1 MAALLFRSL
10 FRAGLCVGLGLSLG
24 GAVLAADPALNANT
38 AADPNAPQPAELEE
52 ALPLLQQY
60 YYNPS
65 ALQSAH
71 TAQDL
76 PALLPHL
83 RGVAF
88 LNPPDGAS
96 PIHNELLP
104 GQFGYWRITSFSFA
118 AKGGKTL
125 ELGAKLNEWTT
136 NGLRGMIVDL
146 RHCRDSDSGD
156 NGGAFDAAT
165 RIASAFLPDGTILFS
180 IQALQLPQKLYQT
193 AAVPHPFAIP
203 PLVVLT
209 DRATEGAAEV
219 LATVLRQQAGAIVIG
234 QTTPGDEALFTFAK
248 LSSGRLL
255 RIPIAPVLLPDGTS
269 LLGTP
274 VAPDIAVYVD
284 DRVQGQVLA
293 QIALGTAAQGLVE
306 APIRL
311 RLNENALV
319 HEENPEIDEILAEQA
334 RAAHKDMSA
343 PLQDLTLMRALDVL
357 KGIALFPS
365 TAPPET
371 TPPAPPALH

>member
-10 FRAGLCVGLGLSLG
+10 FRAGLGAFFWLRLSIG
-24 GAVLAADPALNANT
+24 VASADPT
-38 AADPNAPQPAELEE
+38 PDPNAPQPAELEE

-60 YYNPS
+60 YFNPS
-65 ALQSAH
+65 ALQGAQGAH
-71 TAQDL
+71 TAQNL
-76 PALLPHL
+76 PALLPRL

-88 LNPPDGAS
+88 LNPLDEPT
-96 PIHNELLP
+96 PIHGELLP
-104 GQFGYWRITSFSFA
+104 GQFGYWRIGSLS
-118 AKGGKTL
+118 AKDGKA
-125 ELGAKLNEWTT
+125 LGVQWNDWTAH
-136 NGLRGMIVDL
+136 GLRGMIVDL
-146 RHCRDSDSGD
+146 RHCRASDGAD
-156 NGGAFDAAT
+156 AFDAAT
-165 RIASAFLPDGTILFS
+165 RIASFFLPDGTILFS

-193 AAVPHPFAIP
+193 TAVPHPFAVP

-219 LATVLRQQAGAIVIG
+219 LATILRQQAGAIVIG
-234 QTTPGDEALFTFAK
+234 QTTPGDAALFTFAK

-255 RIPIAPVLLPDGTS
+255 RIPIAPVLLPDGTA

-284 DRVQGQVLA
+284 DQVQGEVLA
-293 QIALGTAAQGLVE
+293 QIALGTAAEGLVE
-306 APIRL
+306 APTRL

-334 RAAHKDMSA
+334 RAAHKDPSA
-343 PLQDLTLMRALDVL
+343 PLQDLTLMRAIDIL

-365 TAPPET
+365 LAAPETAPT
-371 TPPAPPALH
+371 APPALH

>member
-1 MAALLFRSL
+1 MAAFSFRHL
-10 FRAGLCVGLGLSLG
+10 FRAGLLGIWMS
-24 GAVLAADPALNANT
+24 AAAW

-60 YYNPS
+60 YFNPS
-65 ALQSAH
+65 ALQAVRS
-71 TAQDL
+71 AQDL

-88 LNPPDGAS
+88 LNPPEQEV
-96 PIHNELLP
+96 PIRSELLP
-104 GQFGYWRITSFSFA
+104 GKFGYWRIGSLA
-118 AKGGKTL
+118 AKDGK
-125 ELGAKLNEWTT
+125 ELGAELNDWTGH
-136 NGLRGMIVDL
+136 GLRGMIVDL
-146 RHCRDSDSGD
+146 RHCRSGD
-156 NGGAFDAAT
+156 GGDGFDIAA
-165 RIASAFLPDGTILFS
+165 RIASAFLPDGTLLFS

-193 AAVPHPFAIP
+193 AAVVPHSPFAA

-209 DRATEGAAEV
+209 DRATDGAAEV
-219 LATVLRQQAGAIVIG
+219 LAEVLRRQAGAIVIG
-234 QTTPGDEALFTFAK
+234 QTTPGDEALFTLAK
-248 LSSGRLL
+248 LKSGRLL

-284 DRVQGQVLA
+284 DQVQVQVLA

-306 APIRL
+306 APTRL

-334 RAAHKDMSA
+334 RAAHKDASA

-357 KGIALFPS
+357 KGITLFPS
-365 TAPPET
+365 AAAPETAPAV
-371 TPPAPPALH
+371 TPGLH